1 MKTRYAWLLAALF
14 SVPAAAGEPGDC
26 IAMIGTGSVGG
37 ALGPRF
43 ASLGERIVYGSRTPG
58 EERVQNLVART
69 GERASAMAPDAAAR
83 ACWTIVLAVP
93 WSAVETTVKSF
104 GNLDGRLIVDVT
116 NPLGVRDGVEVEA
129 PLQAP
134 SMGEFVQSLAPGAK
148 VVKAFN
154 TIFAEVLRNGGRA
167 AGRPATVFVA
177 SDDADARAT
186 VAKLA
191 ESAGFETLE
200 TGALATAR
208 YLEPAAALNITLGYG
223 LGLGTDIAPTWQRAA

>member
-1 MKTRYAWLLAALF
+1 MN
-14 SVPAAAGEPGDC
+14 
-26 IAMIGTGSVGG
+26 IAIIGTGNMARGL
-37 ALGPRF
+37 AARF
-43 ASLGERIVYGSRTPG
+43 ADAGHVVTLAGRNPS
-58 EERVQNLVART
+58 
-69 GERASAMAPDAAAR
+69 DAAEIAR
-83 ACWTIVLAVP
+83 GLGSGISSAPIADAARNAQVVILAVP
-93 WSAVETTVKSF
+93 YGATGEVIDAGGGFSGK
-104 GNLDGRLIVDVT
+104 IVVNIT
-116 NPLGVRDGVEVEA
+116 NPMTADFSGLSIGHTTSAAEEIQKRA
-129 PLQAP
+129 PD
-134 SMGEFVQSLAPGAK
+134 AK